1 MICQTIFFQLE
12 KRLDD
17 YKLRASEIHGQIEN
31 IKRQNP
37 DSNDN
42 EEISNVLEI
51 AVEEILRPVSPI
63 SSPQPS
69 LKRESGMEEAPI
81 SSLSPPPPPPIP
93 PPPLI
98 GGGGS
103 TCKHYFQKQPSEVF
117 YKKDVLKI
125 VAKFTESL
133 L

>member
-1 MICQTIFFQLE
+1 MPNHIFLQLE

-31 IKRQNP
+31 IKRQHP

-63 SSPQPS
+63 SSPRPS
-69 LKRESGMEEAPI
+69 LKRDSVTEEAPI
-81 SSLSPPPPPPIP
+81 PSLSPPPPPPIP

-98 GGGGS
+98 GGGGPTS
-103 TCKHYFQKQPSEVF
+103 KHYV
-117 YKKDVLKI
+117 
-125 VAKFTESL
+125 
-133 L
+133 

>member
-1 MICQTIFFQLE
+1 MSNHVFIQLE

-31 IKRQNP
+31 IKRQHP

-69 LKRESGMEEAPI
+69 LKRESVMEEMPF
-81 SSLSPPPPPPIP
+81 SGLSPPPPPPIP

-98 GGGGS
+98 GGGS
-103 TCKHYFQKQPSEVF
+103 TRKYYFQKQPPELF
-117 YKKDVLKI
+117 YKKDVLKNF
-125 VAKFTESL
+125 AKFTEFL